1 MLPHDL
7 PTAIVGNS
15 ASSRVLARLPH
26 AGQILMFLARRLYEP
41 WFWIA
46 LLAGVIIVPAI
57 VARERF
63 VLIVTAIQLAF
74 YIGSYFA
81 TPHEVAW
88 HVMTSWSRL
97 TDQIAIPITVVVF
110 LALANYAATPESPP
124 PTAS

>member
-1 MLPHDL
+1 TD
-7 PTAIVGNS
+7 IVGNS
-15 ASSRVLARLPH
+15 AMSRVLARLPH
-26 AGQILMFLARRLYEP
+26 AGEILMFLARRLYEP

-46 LLAGVIIVPAI
+46 LLAGLIIVPATT

-88 HVMTSWSRL
+88 HVLTSWSRL

-110 LALANYAATPESPP
+110 LALANYAATAPASPSS
-124 PTAS
+124 TSS